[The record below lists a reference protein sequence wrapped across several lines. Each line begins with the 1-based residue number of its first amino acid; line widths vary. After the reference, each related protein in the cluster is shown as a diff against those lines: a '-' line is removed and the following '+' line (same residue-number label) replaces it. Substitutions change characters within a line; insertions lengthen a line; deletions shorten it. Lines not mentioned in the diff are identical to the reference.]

1 MPEKQHCKICGG
13 MRAAFRDGRALRC
26 EGCGTPVAN
35 CHISDSLLQKISRKL
50 CCPNCRSQYGEEIEP
65 GRYTCKTCDVTYEAP
80 DFDFVR
86 VDPVQNA
93 EKNEAYIAA
102 NTIRKLRHG
111 GR

>member
-1 MPEKQHCKICGG
+1 MAEKQHCKICGG
-13 MRAAFRDGRALRC
+13 MRAAILTKDGMRC
-26 EGCGTPVAN
+26 VGCDGDTRK

-50 CCPNCRSQYGEEIEP
+50 CCPNCRSQYGEEVEP
-65 GRYTCKTCDVTYEAP
+65 GRYSCKTCDVTYEAP

-93 EKNEAYIAA
+93 EKNAAYVAA